1 VLLFANTCARCSV
14 YLLYQYKSTNTD
26 TGSCVLG
33 VCYPTAGTNSE
44 AQTVTG
50 FFDQLAP
57 VQVQEL
63 ASVTISSVSAGSRH
77 SLALSQGSS

>member
-1 VLLFANTCARCSV
+1 M
-14 YLLYQYKSTNTD
+14 
-26 TGSCVLG
+26 LG

-44 AQTVTG
+44 GETVTG

-63 ASVTISSVSAGSRH
+63 ASVAISSVSAGSRH